1 MKVYI
6 AWSTT
11 TGEPFV
17 KGVFDNKADAEKAE
31 KIHCVTILEHDTED
45 AKAYLSGEWLYEA
58 WYENGE
64 VKVLSDW
71 PIEAVEDRCEGVNE
85 CLPHTDDRTSLYTHV
100 IAENREQAEKLAREK
115 FEKSIREGS
124 YTKYKEAWV

>member
-6 AWSTT
+6 AWSTM

-17 KGVFDNKADAEKAE
+17 KAVFDNKADAEKAE
-31 KIHCVTILEHDTED
+31 KIHCVTIIEHDTED

-71 PIEAVEDRCEGVNE
+71 PIVGGEDRYEGVNE
-85 CLPHTDDRTSLYTHV
+85 YLPHTDDRYCLYTHV
-100 IAENREQAEKLAREK
+100 ITENREQAEKLALKK
-115 FEKSIREGS
+115 FKKSIQEGS